1 MERYGTTCY
10 VSNRTVSYD
19 RVMLYSVAL
28 NHTMQYHVVL
38 YRIVSFRNI
47 FYRIVF
53 YSYQP
58 SARAVAV
65 KLDRGHMTKR
75 DQGPILPILALDR
88 FGLIRSLLHD

>member
-53 YSYQP
+53 YTYQP
-58 SARAVAV
+58 SARTVENWTEA
-65 KLDRGHMTKR
+65 
-75 DQGPILPILALDR
+75 I
-88 FGLIRSLLHD
+88 